1 MIFDFLILWNN
12 QFLNLYNQISRI
24 MKKSIMVSLGS
35 LALASFLLMVSCE
48 KTNDTPGDPVPI
60 DLTLKQ
66 ASLITSTN
74 TFAFDI
80 FREILKS
87 QADENIIISPL
98 SISYALSMTV
108 NGANNVTRDSILKA
122 LRVSGISVDDLN
134 KSYSNLTDALLKV
147 DSRVNIK
154 IANSVWTENNFVV
167 KKPFTDVLTDYYDA
181 ESQSFDIN
189 DVTVPAKINTWIENH
204 TNGLIKNMVD
214 RLNENTVMLLINA
227 IYFKGKWRNE
237 FDVKATTARNFTK
250 TSGSTV
256 SVQTMHQKEK
266 NRAFAGDGFVV
277 AELPYGQ
284 GNFVMD
290 IILPD
295 GNNLTPFAQNLTGA
309 DFTSWI
315 NSLTEREINL
325 YLPRFKNEFKK
336 KLKDVLSSMGMG
348 VAFNDAADFSNISD
362 LPLLINDV
370 THQALIETNEEG
382 TEAAAATIVDIGFTS
397 AGPNDPITIDV
408 NRPFIY
414 VIRETTTNSIL
425 FMGRVTDPSK

>member
-1 MIFDFLILWNN
+1 
-12 QFLNLYNQISRI
+12 
-24 MKKSIMVSLGS
+24 MKKNIISYY
-35 LALASFLLMVSCE
+35 SFLVFTLMLIMVSCE

-60 DLTLKQ
+60 NLTLKQ
-66 ASLITSTN
+66 ASLVTSEN

-108 NGANNVTRDSILKA
+108 NGANAGTRTAMLDA
-122 LRVSGISVDDLN
+122 LRVSDITMDELNQSYGDLT
-134 KSYSNLTDALLKV
+134 KALLAV
-147 DSRVNIK
+147 DSRVKIL

-167 KKPFTDVLTDYYDA
+167 KKPFTGVLTDYYDA
-181 ESQSFDIN
+181 EARSFEITDL
-189 DVTVPAKINTWIENH
+189 TVPTKINTWIEDH

-214 RLNENTVMLLINA
+214 KLNDNTVMLLINA

-237 FDVKATTARNFTK
+237 FEIKNTSTRNFTR
-250 TSGSTV
+250 TAGTTV
-256 SVQTMHQKEK
+256 SVPSMHQNEK
-266 NRAFAGDGFVV
+266 HKVYAGNGFVV

-295 GNNLTPFAQNLTGA
+295 GNTIGTFSQNLTGA
-309 DFTSWI
+309 DFTTWVNRLS
-315 NSLTEREINL
+315 ERDVNL
-325 YLPRFKNEFKK
+325 YLPRFKYEFKK
-336 KLKDVLSSMGMG
+336 KLKDVLSQMGMG
-348 VAFNDAADFSNISD
+348 VAFGDLADFSNISD
-362 LPLLINDV
+362 SHLLINEV

-382 TEAAAATIVDIGFTS
+382 TEAAAATIVEIGNTS

-414 VIRETTTNSIL
+414 VIRETSTNSIL
-425 FMGRVTDPSK
+425 FMGRVTDPTLK